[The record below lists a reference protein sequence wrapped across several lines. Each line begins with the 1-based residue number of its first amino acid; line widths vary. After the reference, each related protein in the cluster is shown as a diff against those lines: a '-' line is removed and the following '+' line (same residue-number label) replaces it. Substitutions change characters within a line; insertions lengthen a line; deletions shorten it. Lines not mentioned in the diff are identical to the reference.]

1 MIISGCCKV
10 AVVKRVPHVA
20 GLSLHPNMG
29 SVEAKTAVFGV
40 TDQGL
45 EP

>member
-1 MIISGCCKV
+1 M
-10 AVVKRVPHVA
+10 R
-20 GLSLHPNMG
+20 LNLELHYLIKP
-29 SVEAKTAVFGV
+29 SKEKYRKKAVFGV